1 MVQRD
6 SSQTVTAL
14 RSVDIN
20 AGATQAKAVE
30 AVTKALTGQVQVQ
43 VAPFTRHTDA
53 LLVDMKAE
61 ENRLH
66 EALAKC
72 DAELAKAEAAFDDQ
86 VKALAEGLERRR
98 TELNAERDDCM
109 FAFSGIR
116 AMRDH
121 LAKRH
126 EADDSAGN
134 ES

>member
-6 SSQTVTAL
+6 NSQTVTAL
-14 RSVDIN
+14 RTVDFN
-20 AGATQAKAVE
+20 AAPTQVRTVE
-30 AVTKALTGQVQVQ
+30 AVSDALTAHVQEQ
-43 VAPFTRHTDA
+43 ITPFTRHTDA

-86 VKALAEGLERRR
+86 VKALTAALERRR
-98 TELNAERDDCM
+98 TELKAERDDCM
-109 FAFSGIR
+109 FAFSGIQ

-121 LAKRH
+121 LATRKP
-126 EADDSAGN
+126 
-134 ES
+134 